1 MTSRVVARQSCKQ
14 RRVDTPGGAYVSHR
28 SPLSSL
34 RFFIITLLPGLRP
47 FLLPRKSLLFH
58 QFACDRFIL
67 LSYHCFLILDPILS
81 TQWLNRRDW
90 RKISS
95 PICKFLDGELV

>member
-34 RFFIITLLPGLRP
+34 RFFNHHSPTWITPFPAAKEITSFPPIRLRSLYSALFSLLPHPRPDHLHSMAEPEGLEED
-47 FLLPRKSLLFH
+47 LF
-58 QFACDRFIL
+58 ADL
-67 LSYHCFLILDPILS
+67 
-81 TQWLNRRDW
+81 
-90 RKISS
+90 
-95 PICKFLDGELV
+95 